1 MNNGKANTSSAGWV
15 PVVKKAIETMPGNLP
30 WPSSEEF
37 LNSMGNGQWYSA
49 NWVESQLSHRD
60 LEDVNV
66 DIVTRTVV
74 LSVVEMVEMV
84 MVMFP
89 MVAKYF
95 WTEEQRND
103 NEEKVRPAL
112 EKYLVDTYKDGEVPL
127 TWTAIL
133 ATARKPL
140 SAPEPASTQEN
151 RSCSCNGST

>member
-1 MNNGKANTSSAGWV
+1 
-15 PVVKKAIETMPGNLP
+15 
-30 WPSSEEF
+30 
-37 LNSMGNGQWYSA
+37 MGNGQWYSA

-66 DIVTRTVV
+66 DVVTRTVV

-140 SAPEPASTQEN
+140 SVPGPASTQEN
-151 RSCSCNGST
+151 RSYSCNGSA